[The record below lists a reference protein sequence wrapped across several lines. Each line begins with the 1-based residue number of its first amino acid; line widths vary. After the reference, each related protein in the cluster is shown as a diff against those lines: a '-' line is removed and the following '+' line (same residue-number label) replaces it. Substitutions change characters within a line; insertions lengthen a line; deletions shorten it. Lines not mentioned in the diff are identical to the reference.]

1 MEQNNMSA
9 SKNIKVVFRAY
20 DQTQE
25 LVFPG
30 GRQLCDVANY
40 LRNVCN
46 TYVIIDMVP
55 TSKEPNI

>member
-1 MEQNNMSA
+1 MSA

-25 LVFPG
+25 LIFPG
-30 GRQLCDVANY
+30 SHQLCDVANY

-46 TYVIIDMVP
+46 TYIILEMIP